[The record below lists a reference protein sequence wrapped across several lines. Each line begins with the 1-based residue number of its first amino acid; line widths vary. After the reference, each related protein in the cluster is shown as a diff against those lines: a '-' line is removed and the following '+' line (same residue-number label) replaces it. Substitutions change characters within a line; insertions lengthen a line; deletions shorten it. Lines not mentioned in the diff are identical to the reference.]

1 MDRKTSLSGFINWI
15 FLASTII
22 VVSCGKVPTQND
34 IYGIWKGEDFDKE
47 FMFEFV
53 SDGTCVINIKNSV
66 SDSIEILN
74 GNFTIDF
81 SKKPIPLSIRNIPQ
95 LNHPLHTIVE
105 FLGSD
110 SIRLGNFAP
119 RWRIRNISFEQNKII
134 ILKRNKSK

>member
-22 VVSCGKVPTQND
+22 VISCGKVPTQND
-34 IYGIWKGEDFDKE
+34 IYGVWKSEHFDKE
-47 FMFEFV
+47 FMFEFN
-53 SDGTCVINIKNSV
+53 SDGTCVINIKNTV

-95 LNHPLHTIVE
+95 LNHPLHAIVE
-105 FLGSD
+105 FLGGD

-119 RWRIRNISFEQNKII
+119 RWRVRNISFEQNKSI
-134 ILKRNKSK
+134 ILKRNKLK